1 MMTWINWLCLTL
13 VIAGIGLFLYGANV
27 YDATVGWTGFY
38 MGIVGILLYLGSYVY
53 FEIKKET
60 MKKKVSNEEIQKP

>member
-1 MMTWINWLCLTL
+1 MSWINWLCIAL

-27 YDATVGWTGFY
+27 YNATVGWAGFY
-38 MGIVGILLYLGSYVY
+38 MGITGILLYIGSYIY

-60 MKKKVSNEEIQKP
+60 VKEPVQNP